1 MIGSKS
7 EYARHLGVSPAAVTK
22 MVKTGKIPV
31 RDDGRIDF
39 ADADFARRSNGDPAR
54 TSSDTT
60 NEPIENK
67 LDNDASLFD
76 QGEDRDTSKQPETKT
91 SPTYTDARTEREQY
105 AAKLAR
111 LDYEQKM
118 GNLLPKQEILD
129 AMVASGRRIRQ
140 GLDGATSW
148 AEELDAAARNGGA
161 NAVRAILKQKT
172 RDLQTMI
179 AESLS
184 ISDDEG
190 QE

>member
-39 ADADFARRSNGDPAR
+39 ADADFARRANGDPAR
-54 TSSDTT
+54 APSHST
-60 NEPIENK
+60 NEPVENRS
-67 LDNDASLFD
+67 DNDASLFD
-76 QGEDRDTSKQPETKT
+76 LGEERDTSKQPDAR
-91 SPTYTDARTEREQY
+91 SNPTYTDARTEREQY

-140 GLDGATSW
+140 GLDSMIGW
-148 AEELDAAARNGGA
+148 AEEIDAAARNGGSD
-161 NAVRAILKQKT
+161 AVRTVLKQKT

-184 ISDDEG
+184 ITDDDEQG
-190 QE
+190 

>member
-31 RDDGRIDF
+31 REDGKIDF
-39 ADADFARRSNGDPAR
+39 ADADHARNQNGDPAR
-54 TSSDTT
+54 SSVLTDPVEAERDDQ
-60 NEPIENK
+60 NPLAMEPEGNR
-67 LDNDASLFD
+67 
-76 QGEDRDTSKQPETKT
+76 GTSKQPEQK
-91 SPTYTDARTEREQY
+91 SGPTFTDARTEREQY

-118 GNLLPKQEILD
+118 GNLLPKQEIID

-140 GLDGATSW
+140 GLDGMIGW
-148 AEELDAAARNGGA
+148 AEELDAAARNGGPD
-161 NAVRAILKQKT
+161 AVRSVLKSKI
-172 RDLQTMI
+172 RSMQTMI

-184 ISDDEG
+184 ITDDGEQG
-190 QE
+190 